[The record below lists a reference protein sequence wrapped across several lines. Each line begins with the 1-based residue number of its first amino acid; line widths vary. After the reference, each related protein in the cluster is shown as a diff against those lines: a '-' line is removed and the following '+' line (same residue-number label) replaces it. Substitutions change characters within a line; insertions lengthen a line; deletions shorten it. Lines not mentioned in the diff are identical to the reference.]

1 MKKYSV
7 ADAAKPYVSY
17 DMIHAH
23 TELPS
28 YSEPRLQLL
37 YAVLAQSKETR
48 ERSELFSLVT
58 ALVQLGMDTHDLVD
72 TETGQRTETQMRSRQ
87 LKILAGDFFS
97 ARFYQLLAVKGEIE
111 LISILSKAVADVNRL
126 KITFYTAAESA
137 SLTAEHYLMNRIS
150 LKSEL
155 FVPFQKYLSQP
166 IAKVWK
172 ELLQQVTA
180 FEVMHDEL
188 GNIFGAGGYARS
200 FAYWNLH
207 NMVTSA
213 EEKKMLQQN
222 SYKLLVDKYHVRSYM
237 LDYLHTAYEAVISI
251 LEAEQLIE
259 LKNEFAQT
267 VEYMKHQ
274 LGNFSMK
281 EVEAQ

>member
-7 ADAAKPYVSY
+7 ADAADPYVSY

-87 LKILAGDFFS
+87 LKILAGDYFS

-111 LISILSKAVADVNRL
+111 LVAILSKAVADVNRL
-126 KITFYTAAESA
+126 KISFYSTAQSA
-137 SLTAEHYLMNRIS
+137 TLTAEQYLMNRIS
-150 LKSEL
+150 LKSEM
-155 FVPFQKYLSQP
+155 FAPFHKFLSKP

-180 FEVMHDEL
+180 FEVMLDEL
-188 GNIFGAGGYARS
+188 SNIFDAGGYARS

-207 NMVTSA
+207 NIVTSV

-222 SYKLLVDKYHVRSYM
+222 SYNLLVDKYHIRRHM
-237 LDYLHTAYEAVISI
+237 LDYLHTAYEAVLRI
-251 LEAEQLIE
+251 LDTEQLAE
-259 LKNEFAQT
+259 LKAELSHT
-267 VEYMKHQ
+267 VENMKKQ